1 MRHNVGTWKGRK
13 VYKTYK
19 NSYIDNWIDDG
30 STDLYILVD
39 DNGSLAS
46 GNSIIGR
53 VNLQTM
59 DVEEYDPRDFV
70 SVRTGKTA
78 REIVSSYKAPTEPE
92 YQSPTSLLGDAE
104 IDAILDNAMH
114 GSVVGG
120 IDLDDIGTIGD
131 LDVGDNFRPNARG

>member
-1 MRHNVGTWKGRK
+1 MRPENIGAWKGRR
-13 VYKTYK
+13 VYKIDRQ
-19 NSYIDNWIDDG
+19 SYLDEWIDAG
-30 STDLYILVD
+30 TADLFVLT
-39 DNGSLAS
+39 DNGDLAS
-46 GNSIIGR
+46 GNSVIGR
-53 VNLQTM
+53 VNLRTM

-78 REIVSSYKAPTEPE
+78 CEIVSSYKEPTEPE

-120 IDLDDIGTIGD
+120 INLDDIGTIGD
-131 LDVGDNFRPNARG
+131 LDVGDNFRPKG